1 MEASQFDLRIR
12 RVMVKAQENKKMN
25 NGPLTVL
32 KQYEQRNLER
42 LQYQYLQIDAWLI
55 NIDHLK

>member
-1 MEASQFDLRIR
+1 MFYVYAESGSGCS
-12 RVMVKAQENKKMN
+12 ETKKMN

-32 KQYEQRNLER
+32 KQYEQQTLER

-55 NIDHLK
+55 NLDHRK